1 MGCARPFWL
10 LAAAASVAVAGCTE
24 TKLASHALK
33 EIQQYQQPPDK
44 TASGTY
50 KVGKPYQINGVW
62 YYPSEDYGYDETGV
76 GSWYGPDFHG
86 KPTANGEIFDQN
98 GLTAAHRTLP
108 MPSLVRVTNLENGRS
123 IMVRVNDRGPFAHGR
138 IIDLSRRSAQLLG
151 FERQGT
157 AKVRVQIVPEESRVL
172 AAGFQRPDDTSPPPP
187 AAAPRISVA
196 SETLPPPGSPDSPRP
211 IPVSVSAGISQT
223 VRDKAALPDLDKQSV
238 EVMPVKG
245 ATQLYVQAG
254 AFALYDNAH
263 RVGARLSPIGPTSI
277 TSVTSNGKELFRVRI
292 GPIAKLED
300 GDRMLEQAIR
310 AGYEDAKLVVD

>member
-138 IIDLSRRSAQLLG
+138 IIDLSRRSAQLLVSSG
-151 FERQGT
+151 RARRRFG
-157 AKVRVQIVPEESRVL
+157 SRSCL
-172 AAGFQRPDDTSPPPP
+172 RRAGCWPPDFS
-187 AAAPRISVA
+187 APT
-196 SETLPPPGSPDSPRP
+196 TLPRRRRRPR
-211 IPVSVSAGISQT
+211 
-223 VRDKAALPDLDKQSV
+223 
-238 EVMPVKG
+238 
-245 ATQLYVQAG
+245 
-254 AFALYDNAH
+254 
-263 RVGARLSPIGPTSI
+263 
-277 TSVTSNGKELFRVRI
+277 
-292 GPIAKLED
+292 
-300 GDRMLEQAIR
+300 R
-310 AGYEDAKLVVD
+310 A